1 MIVHL
6 LASALV
12 AGSELWT
19 FDGGLARVARDL
31 GIATR

>member
-1 MIVHL
+1 VIVHL